1 VSELVVTRPSFYK
14 EFKCI
19 ADKCNDSCCVG
30 WEIVVDRETSE
41 KYKNIK
47 GDFGEKIRANLMKDE
62 DNETCFKLD
71 ENERCPFLNKDK
83 LCDIIINCGE
93 NALCG
98 ICREHPRFYND
109 FSESVECGLGLCCEE
124 VCRLLLE
131 NDEAVCFKTEIVHDN
146 EIGINFYL
154 DESTHEG
161 YIALYKIRE
170 KMFNILSGEL
180 PYNEKI
186 ARLIEIVEENLNA
199 KVTLDSDGT
208 ILARYEQTEPIN
220 KEWTSYF
227 NELQENICEYSEKE
241 KPFDEATNGDKK
253 YSKILSYI
261 IFRHLSNCVYGDNA
275 GFMEYF
281 NFCISAVRF
290 IKLCD
295 IKTFCE
301 TKELT
306 LKDRIEN
313 VKRWSKQIEYSDLN
327 VDLLTFEE

>member
-1 VSELVVTRPSFYK
+1 MITIKPDFYE

-19 ADKCNDSCCVG
+19 ADKCTDSCCIG

-47 GDFGEKIRANLMKDE
+47 GDFGEKIRANLVKDE
-62 DNETCFKLD
+62 DNEICFKLD

-98 ICREHPRFYND
+98 ICREHPRFYNE
-109 FSESVECGLGLCCEE
+109 FSESLECGLGLCCEE

-131 NDEAVCFKTEIVHDN
+131 TDEPLEYVTEVVSERENSIDFYIDDEEYIELYN
-146 EIGINFYL
+146 LRSKMFEILNSDMNF
-154 DESTHEG
+154 DEKI
-161 YIALYKIRE
+161 IALKDMTEEI
-170 KMFNILSGEL
+170 I
-180 PYNEKI
+180 NE
-186 ARLIEIVEENLNA
+186 RFM
-199 KVTLDSDGT
+199 LDSDDA
-208 ILARYEQTEPIN
+208 ILARYEKTEPIN
-220 KEWTSYF
+220 KEWTEYF
-227 NELQENICEYSEKE
+227 NSLKNNIGDYLKKE
-241 KPFDEATNGDKK
+241 KPFDEATNGNKK

-261 IFRHLSNCVYGDNA
+261 IFRHLSSCIYDDNA
-275 GFMEYF
+275 GLKEYF

-295 IKTFCE
+295 IKTFCD
-301 TKELT
+301 TNTLT

-327 VDLLTFEE
+327 VDMLTFEN